1 MSVIEI
7 SCIEVWQEVSNYLD
21 NEVDAEL
28 RERMEAHFKVC
39 NHCFAIMDGTRNT
52 LKLVGDDVSFELP
65 QGFSNRLREKLKDSG
80 LAR

>member
-7 SCIEVWQEVSNYLD
+7 SCLEVWREISNYLD
-21 NEVDAEL
+21 NEVSSEL

-52 LKLVGDDVSFELP
+52 LKLVGDGVTFDLP
-65 QGFSNRLREKLKDSG
+65 EGFTERLQNKLKNSG
-80 LAR
+80 LSS